1 MTHCKIAK
9 DIQAMKQLTKNIRQK
24 TYRRSSLDAFNCII
38 LRYYQNG
45 ASLAE
50 IHRWLQVEQNVTV
63 AYSTLYRWVKKNAQV

>member
-1 MTHCKIAK
+1 
-9 DIQAMKQLTKNIRQK
+9 MKQLTKDIRQK
-24 TYRRSSLDAFNCII
+24 TYRRSSLDAFNRII

-63 AYSTLYRWVKKNAQV
+63 AYSTLYRWVKKNA